1 MMTRRPCLFILFL
14 APLLFSFLSAAPN
27 PPAQAARKET
37 RRLKKARWSFE
48 TSTFQSRMVYL
59 DAQARQSQVR
69 DKALQ
74 RAIVQT
80 QARIEQASA
89 LLRSKTN
96 FQAEPASSERTST
109 EPRTPEQAVE
119 GNTDISAPAQP
130 APRRE
135 GQPSGGDPAAGL
147 PSGGASA
154 AGQSSGGT
162 ASPAPRASGQT
173 AGFDA
178 DLRRA
183 EEQLKLA
190 TAKLAEEKAALK
202 EEASL
207 ANQYR
212 SARQQLQDAAQGSEA
227 RYQALAKGDV
237 KAAGGFYAQ
246 RVELDAQT
254 KTEVIPAGACG
265 DYPKDWCAAA
275 PDSRIKFGG
284 HWFLNREC
292 VAYAAWKRWSKG
304 MPFDTIDAGDWQG
317 RSQDPTVGSVAIW
330 NRGTVG
336 RYGHVAYV
344 TAVSRDSI
352 TVSEFNWRPWA
363 HSLRTIPRASGGWPS
378 RFRN

>member
-1 MMTRRPCLFILFL
+1 MLESTHRRQPMMTRRPCLFILFL

-119 GNTDISAPAQP
+119 GIRTSPLP
-130 APRRE
+130 PSRPRAGKDSPRARS
-135 GQPSGGDPAAGL
+135 SGRA

-162 ASPAPRASGQT
+162 ASPAPPSGQT

-178 DLRRA
+178 DLRGLRSSSSWRRPR
-183 EEQLKLA
+183 
-190 TAKLAEEKAALK
+190 AEEKAALK
-202 EEASL
+202 GRRPWRTSIVP
-207 ANQYR
+207 R
-212 SARQQLQDAAQGSEA
+212 DSSSRTPPRKRGPIKPWPRGCQG
-227 RYQALAKGDV
+227 G
-237 KAAGGFYAQ
+237 GGFYAQ

-265 DYPKDWCAAA
+265 DYPKLVRRRSGL
-275 PDSRIKFGG
+275 PDQIRRA
-284 HWFLNREC
+284 LVPQREC

-317 RSQDPTVGSVAIW
+317 GPRI
-330 NRGTVG
+330 
-336 RYGHVAYV
+336 
-344 TAVSRDSI
+344 
-352 TVSEFNWRPWA
+352 RPWG
-363 HSLRTIPRASGGWPS
+363 ASPSGIGGRSDAMAMWPT
-378 RFRN
+378 